1 METYSHYLSFGIAM
15 MQDMQEKNEQKLEEI
30 QEEWFRS
37 MEYPRKKKK
46 RVRRRLLLEWSIFS
60 WAKQNYGF

>member
-1 METYSHYLSFGIAM
+1 METYSHYLSFGISM
-15 MQDMQEKNEQKLEEI
+15 MQGIMRQNEQKLEEI
-30 QEEWFRS
+30 QDEWVGS

-46 RVRRRLLLEWSIFS
+46 RIRRRLLLEWSIFS